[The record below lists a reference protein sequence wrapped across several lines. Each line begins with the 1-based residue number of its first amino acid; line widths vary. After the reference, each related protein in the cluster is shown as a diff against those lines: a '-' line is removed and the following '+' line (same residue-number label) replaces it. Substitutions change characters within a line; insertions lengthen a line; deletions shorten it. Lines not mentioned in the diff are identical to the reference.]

1 MFKILTIMAVWALG
15 FASTAAQAQNYGTRT
30 HEVNFTGPYVGATA
44 GYGWS
49 DVDASLT
56 APGISASDDADVNVN
71 GWQGGVLGGYGFQFG
86 QGYDYVWNG
95 YVGVEA
101 SYEFSNADDSA
112 FGTGIEKDDIM
123 SISVRPGLTWGD
135 TALGYGI
142 IGYSRTQFKAGGDDD
157 WVGGLM
163 LGVGTEVGGFGP
175 IKTRLEYVYTNYE
188 DQNYSAGANNMSV
201 DAHDNAVKAAA
212 IYRF

>member
-1 MFKILTIMAVWALG
+1 MFKMIMAMAVLALG
-15 FASTAAQAQNYGTRT
+15 FASTPAQAQNFGTRT
-30 HEVNFTGPYVGATA
+30 QDVNFTGPYVGATA

-49 DVDASLT
+49 DVDATLT
-56 APGISASDDADVNVN
+56 APGVSISDDADVN
-71 GWQGGVLGGYGFQFG
+71 GWQGGLLGGYGFQFG

-95 YVGVEA
+95 YLGIEA
-101 SYEFSNADDSA
+101 SYEFSNADDSV
-112 FGTGIEKDDIM
+112 FGAGIDKDDIM
-123 SISVRPGLTWGD
+123 SISLRPGLTWGD

-142 IGYSRTQFKAGGDDD
+142 IGYSRTQFKTAGDDD

-175 IKTRLEYVYTNYE
+175 IKTRLEYVYTDYE
-188 DQNYSAGANNMSV
+188 DQSFSSGASTLSA

>member
-1 MFKILTIMAVWALG
+1 MFKILIAMAVLALG
-15 FASTAAQAQNYGTRT
+15 FTSTAAQAQNFGTRT
-30 HEVNFTGPYVGATA
+30 QDVNFTGPYAGATA

-49 DVDASLT
+49 DVDATFT
-56 APGISASDDADVNVN
+56 APGVSISDDADVN
-71 GWQGGVLGGYGFQFG
+71 GWQGGLLGGYGFQFG

-95 YVGVEA
+95 YMGIEA
-101 SYEFSNADDSA
+101 SYEFSNADDSL
-112 FGTGIEKDDIM
+112 FGTGIDKDDI
-123 SISVRPGLTWGD
+123 ISVSLRPGLTWGD

-142 IGYSRTQFKAGGDDD
+142 IGYSRTQFKSGGDDD
-157 WVGGLM
+157 WVGGLV

-175 IKTRLEYVYTNYE
+175 IKTRIEYVYTDYE
-188 DQNYSAGANNMSV
+188 DSNFSSGVNNLSA